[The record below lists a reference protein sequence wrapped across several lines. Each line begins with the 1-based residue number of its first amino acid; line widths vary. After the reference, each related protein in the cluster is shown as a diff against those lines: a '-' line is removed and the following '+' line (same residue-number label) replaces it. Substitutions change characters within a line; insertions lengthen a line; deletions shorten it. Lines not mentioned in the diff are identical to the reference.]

1 MSQSSGELLKREGHE
16 SMVKREGGFRVDPSK
31 RSLGIP
37 LSGIRVV
44 FEKAQ
49 KMTGLVRLELGEPD
63 FPTPAHIREA
73 AKKALDD
80 GFTHYTSS
88 QGLFE
93 LRRELARKLEEE
105 NGVVADPDTEIVVT
119 AGACCALDLAML
131 TLVNPGDE
139 VLLPDPAWPHYEPCA
154 RLAEGSVVRYPMKEE
169 AGFTPDPEAIR
180 ERISPRTKVL
190 LINSPS
196 NPTGSVTGASTLRE
210 IANLAEQHN
219 LIVISDEVYEKFV
232 YDGQF
237 HQSFAAIDG
246 MKHRTVT
253 INAFSKTYAMTGW
266 RLGYAVAPANIV
278 TEMAKLNLYTN
289 TCANSIAQVAG
300 IAALR
305 GPQDCVGEMAK
316 EYGRR
321 RKFVLERLGRIS
333 EISCTQPKGA
343 FYVFPN
349 IRKLGMNSL
358 DCCMHILEK
367 GKVSTVPGSSF
378 GQQGEGYLRISY
390 ATSMANLKEG
400 FDRLE
405 TVVRELRK

>member
-1 MSQSSGELLKREGHE
+1 
-16 SMVKREGGFRVDPSK
+16 VKEQTDFRVEVSK
-31 RSLGIP
+31 RSVGIP

-63 FPTPAHIREA
+63 FPTPTHIREA

-80 GFTHYTSS
+80 GYTHYTSS
-88 QGLFE
+88 QGLLE
-93 LRRELARKLEEE
+93 LRKELARKLEQD
-105 NGVVADPDTEIVVT
+105 NGVVASPDTEIIVT
-119 AGACCALDLAML
+119 AGACCAVDLAML

-154 RLAEGSVVRYPMKEE
+154 RIAEGSVVHYPMKEE
-169 AGFTPDPEAIR
+169 ADFTPDPEAIE
-180 ERISPRTKVL
+180 ERISPKTKVL

-196 NPTGSVTGASTLRE
+196 NPTGSIISPSTLKE
-210 IANLAEQHN
+210 IANVAEQHN
-219 LIVISDEVYEKFV
+219 LVVISDEVYEKFV
-232 YDGQF
+232 YDGPSQL
-237 HQSFAAIDG
+237 SFAAISG
-246 MKHRTVT
+246 MKDRTIT

-266 RLGYAVAPANIV
+266 RLGYAAAPASIV
-278 TEMAKLNLYTN
+278 AEMAKLNLYAN

-300 IAALR
+300 VAALR
-305 GPQDCVGEMAK
+305 GPQDCVREMAE

-321 RKFVLERLGRIS
+321 RRFVLERIRKIPG
-333 EISCTQPKGA
+333 ISCTEPKGA
-343 FYVFPN
+343 FYVFPS

-367 GKVSTVPGSSF
+367 GRVSTVPGSSF

-405 TVVRELRK
+405 TVVDGLGR

>member
-1 MSQSSGELLKREGHE
+1 VKEE
-16 SMVKREGGFRVDPSK
+16 SHFRVEASK
-31 RSLGIP
+31 RSIGIP
-37 LSGIRVV
+37 VSGIRVV

-63 FPTPAHIREA
+63 FPTPAHIVEA

-80 GFTHYTSS
+80 GYTHYTSS
-88 QGLFE
+88 QGLPE
-93 LRRELARKLEEE
+93 LRKELARKLEQD
-105 NGVVADPDTEIVVT
+105 NGVVASPDTEIIVT
-119 AGACCALDLAML
+119 AGACCAVDLAML

-154 RLAEGSVVRYPMKEE
+154 RLAEGSVVHYPMKEE
-169 AGFTPDPEAIR
+169 ANFAPDPDVIR
-180 ERISPRTKVL
+180 ERISPKTRVL
-190 LINSPS
+190 LINFPS
-196 NPTGSVTGASTLRE
+196 NPTGAAVNASTLKE

-219 LIVISDEVYEKFV
+219 LVVISDEVYENFV
-232 YDGQF
+232 YDGAS
-237 HQSFAAIDG
+237 HQSLAAISG
-246 MKHRTVT
+246 MKGRTIT

-278 TEMAKLNLYTN
+278 AEMAKLNLYAN

-305 GPQDCVGEMAK
+305 GPQDCVREMAE

-321 RKFVLERLGRIS
+321 RKFVLERIRKIPQ
-333 EISCTQPKGA
+333 ISCTEPRGA

-349 IRKLGMNSL
+349 IRRLGMNSL

-405 TVVRELRK
+405 TVVDELGR

>member
-1 MSQSSGELLKREGHE
+1 VKEE
-16 SMVKREGGFRVDPSK
+16 SDFRVEASK
-31 RSLGIP
+31 RSIGIP
-37 LSGIRVV
+37 VSGIRVV

-63 FPTPAHIREA
+63 FPTPAHIVEA

-80 GFTHYTSS
+80 GYTHYTSS
-88 QGLFE
+88 QGLPE
-93 LRRELARKLEEE
+93 LRKELARKLEQE
-105 NGVVADPDTEIVVT
+105 NGVVASPDTEIIVT
-119 AGACCALDLAML
+119 AGACCAVDLAML

-154 RLAEGSVVRYPMKEE
+154 RLAEGSVVHYPMKEE
-169 AGFTPDPEAIR
+169 ANFAPDPEVIR
-180 ERISPRTKVL
+180 ERISPKTRVL
-190 LINSPS
+190 LINFPS
-196 NPTGSVTGASTLRE
+196 NPTGAAVNASTLKE

-219 LIVISDEVYEKFV
+219 LVVISDEVYENFV
-232 YDGQF
+232 YDGAS
-237 HQSFAAIDG
+237 HQSLAAISG
-246 MKHRTVT
+246 MKGRTIT

-278 TEMAKLNLYTN
+278 AEMAKLNLYAN

-305 GPQDCVGEMAK
+305 GPQDCVREMAE

-321 RKFVLERLGRIS
+321 RKFVLERIRKIPQ
-333 EISCTQPKGA
+333 ISCTEPRGA

-349 IRKLGMNSL
+349 IRRLGMNSL

-405 TVVRELRK
+405 TVVDELGR

>member
-1 MSQSSGELLKREGHE
+1 VKEE
-16 SMVKREGGFRVDPSK
+16 SHFRVEASK
-31 RSLGIP
+31 RSIGIP
-37 LSGIRVV
+37 VSGIRVV

-63 FPTPAHIREA
+63 FPTPAHIVEA

-80 GFTHYTSS
+80 GYTHYTSS
-88 QGLFE
+88 QGLPE
-93 LRRELARKLEEE
+93 LRKELARKLEQD
-105 NGVVADPDTEIVVT
+105 NGVVASPDTEIIVT
-119 AGACCALDLAML
+119 AGACCAVDLAML

-154 RLAEGSVVRYPMKEE
+154 RLAEGSVVHYPMKEE
-169 AGFTPDPEAIR
+169 ANFAPDPEVIR
-180 ERISPRTKVL
+180 ERISPKTRVL
-190 LINSPS
+190 LINFPS
-196 NPTGSVTGASTLRE
+196 NPTGAAVNASTLKE

-219 LIVISDEVYEKFV
+219 LVVISDEVYENFV
-232 YDGQF
+232 YDGAS
-237 HQSFAAIDG
+237 HQSLAAISG
-246 MKHRTVT
+246 MKGRTIT

-278 TEMAKLNLYTN
+278 AEMAKLNLYAN

-305 GPQDCVGEMAK
+305 GPQDCVREMAE

-321 RKFVLERLGRIS
+321 RKFVLERIRKIPQ
-333 EISCTQPKGA
+333 ISCTEPRGA

-349 IRKLGMNSL
+349 IRRLGMNSL

-405 TVVRELRK
+405 TVVDGLGR

>member
-1 MSQSSGELLKREGHE
+1 VKEE
-16 SMVKREGGFRVDPSK
+16 SDFRIEPSK
-31 RSLGIP
+31 RSVGIP
-37 LSGIRVV
+37 LSGIRAV

-63 FPTPAHIREA
+63 FPTPTHIREA

-80 GFTHYTSS
+80 GYTHYTSS
-88 QGLFE
+88 QGLLE
-93 LRRELARKLEEE
+93 LRKELARKLEQD
-105 NGVVADPDTEIVVT
+105 NGVVASPDTEIIVT
-119 AGACCALDLAML
+119 AGACCAVDLAML
-131 TLVNPGDE
+131 TLVDPGDE

-154 RLAEGSVVRYPMKEE
+154 RLAEGSVVHYPMKEE
-169 AGFTPDPEAIR
+169 ANFTPDPEAIE
-180 ERISPRTKVL
+180 ERISPKTKVL

-196 NPTGSVTGASTLRE
+196 NPTGSVISASTLKE

-219 LIVISDEVYEKFV
+219 LVVISDEVYENFV
-232 YDGQF
+232 YEGASQ
-237 HQSFAAIDG
+237 QSFAAISG
-246 MKHRTVT
+246 MKDRTIT

-278 TEMAKLNLYTN
+278 TEMAKLNLYAN

-305 GPQDCVGEMAK
+305 GPQDCVREMAE
-316 EYGRR
+316 EYSRR
-321 RKFVLERLGRIS
+321 RKFVFERIRKIP
-333 EISCTQPKGA
+333 EISCTEPKGA
-343 FYVFPN
+343 FYAFPN

-405 TVVRELRK
+405 TIVDELRR

>member
-1 MSQSSGELLKREGHE
+1 MEKGER
-16 SMVKREGGFRVDPSK
+16 SFRVEPSE
-31 RSLGIP
+31 RSVAIP

-44 FEKAQ
+44 FERAQ
-49 KMTGLVRLELGEPD
+49 KMTGLARLELGEPD

-80 GFTHYTSS
+80 GFTHYMSS
-88 QGLFE
+88 QGLLE
-93 LRRELARKLEEE
+93 LRKELARKLEQE
-105 NGVVADPDTEIVVT
+105 NGVVASSDTEIIVT
-119 AGACCALDLAML
+119 AGACCAVDLAML

-154 RLAEGSVVRYPMKEE
+154 RLAEGSVVHYPMREE
-169 AGFTPDPEAIR
+169 SNFTPDPDAIR
-180 ERISPRTKVL
+180 KRITAKTKVL

-196 NPTGSVTGASTLRE
+196 NPTGSVTSASTLKE

-219 LIVISDEVYEKFV
+219 LVVISDEVYEKLV
-232 YDGQF
+232 YDGAS
-237 HQSFAAIDG
+237 HQSFAAISG
-246 MKHRTVT
+246 MRDRTVT

-278 TEMAKLNLYTN
+278 AEMAKLNLYAN

-305 GPQDCVGEMAK
+305 GPQECVKEMAE

-321 RKFVLERLGRIS
+321 RRYVLERLRKIPS
-333 EISCTQPKGA
+333 ISCTEPKGA

-358 DCCMHILEK
+358 DCCMHMLEK

-390 ATSMANLKEG
+390 ATSMTNLKEG

-405 TVVRELRK
+405 TVVNELGK

>member
-1 MSQSSGELLKREGHE
+1 MKEE
-16 SMVKREGGFRVDPSK
+16 SDFRIEPSK
-31 RSLGIP
+31 RSVGIP
-37 LSGIRVV
+37 LSGIRAV

-63 FPTPAHIREA
+63 FPTPTHIREA

-80 GFTHYTSS
+80 GYTHYTSS
-88 QGLFE
+88 QGLLE
-93 LRRELARKLEEE
+93 LRKELARKLEQD
-105 NGVVADPDTEIVVT
+105 NGVVASPDTEIIVT
-119 AGACCALDLAML
+119 AGACCAVDLAML
-131 TLVNPGDE
+131 TLVDPGDE

-154 RLAEGSVVRYPMKEE
+154 RLAEGSVVHYPMKEE
-169 AGFTPDPEAIR
+169 ANFTPDPEAIE
-180 ERISPRTKVL
+180 ERISPKTKVL

-196 NPTGSVTGASTLRE
+196 NPTGSVISASTLKE

-219 LIVISDEVYEKFV
+219 LVVISDEVYENFV
-232 YDGQF
+232 YEGASQ
-237 HQSFAAIDG
+237 QSFAAISG
-246 MKHRTVT
+246 MKDRTIT

-278 TEMAKLNLYTN
+278 TEMAKLNLYAN

-305 GPQDCVGEMAK
+305 GPQDCVREMAE
-316 EYGRR
+316 EYSRR
-321 RKFVLERLGRIS
+321 RKFVFERIRKIP
-333 EISCTQPKGA
+333 EISCTEPKGA
-343 FYVFPN
+343 FYAFPN

-405 TVVRELRK
+405 TIVDELRR